1 MANTNAWAAPWTD
14 GPAASRRARPR
25 VDAERIA
32 RDGLTPV
39 DISGGAT
46 TAETERRRQEQA
58 AASKQYVLSRAL
70 DGRVPNDAAQLLA
83 SKRANADG
91 PSLIELYARWREQ
104 TAAKGAAEAE
114 ALGASRRKIAKRLR
128 QGHPPTRAMSDGYGK
143 YRRLGGHLSL
153 EDWARRAS

>member
-1 MANTNAWAAPWTD
+1 MANNWDTPWTD
-14 GPAASRRARPR
+14 GAGAPKRPRSR

-32 RDGLTPV
+32 TRGLTPCDV
-39 DISGGAT
+39 SGGT
-46 TAETERRRQEQA
+46 STAETHLRRQDQT

-83 SKRANADG
+83 SKRADG
-91 PSLIELYARWREQ
+91 PSLIELYGRWREQ

-114 ALGASRRKIAKRLR
+114 ALAASRRKIAKRLR
-128 QGHPPTRAMSDGYGK
+128 QGHAPARAMADAFAK
-143 YRRLGGHLSL
+143 YQRRGGRLSL